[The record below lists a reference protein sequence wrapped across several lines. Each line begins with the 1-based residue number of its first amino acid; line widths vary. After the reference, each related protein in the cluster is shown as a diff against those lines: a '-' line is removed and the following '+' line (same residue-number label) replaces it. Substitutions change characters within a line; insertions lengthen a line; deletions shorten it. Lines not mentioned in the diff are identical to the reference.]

1 MKKLVLLM
9 VMILFFSCGSHRSFQ
24 SFFNNHKNDIGV
36 TAFQVP
42 NFMRSLLGSISPE
55 MSSVFSNVRDFK
67 FLTFKNMT
75 REKQQLLIKEM
86 NMVTGDRFT
95 DVLRVNTLEKTKIVS
110 VLEHVDVVK
119 QAIIFNSTLDKTSVF
134 YLKGNFDPNQIK
146 KISEANQFEDLSNK
160 LLQQY
165 SISTPGINPIN

>member
-1 MKKLVLLM
+1 MKKLILLIAL
-9 VMILFFSCGSHRSFQ
+9 VAFFSCSSHRSFQ

-55 MSSVFSNVRDFK
+55 MNSVFSNVRDFK
-67 FLTFKNMT
+67 FLTFNSLT
-75 REKQQLLIKEM
+75 REKQQQLIKEM
-86 NMVTGDRFT
+86 NLVTGDRFT

-110 VLEHVDVVK
+110 VLEQANIVK
-119 QAIIFNSTLDKTSVF
+119 QAIVFNSTLNKTSVF
-134 YLKGNFDPNQIK
+134 YLKGNFDSNQIK

-165 SISTPGINPIN
+165 SMPTPGINPIN